1 MYRNII
7 LYWIR
12 IIIKYMRYII
22 IIVIVIFRAHISLVV
37 EYVVYFYSIDKL
49 ILICIHTHTMLII

>member
-37 EYVVYFYSIDKL
+37 EYVIYFYSIDKL

>member
-1 MYRNII
+1 MYKNII

-22 IIVIVIFRAHISLVV
+22 IIVIVIFGAHILLVV
-37 EYVVYFYSIDKL
+37 EYVIYFYSIDKL